1 MRLNCKIAAVQKIIN
16 NKINNKIRLILNK
29 AYFHTKA
36 EERSGKKNYV
46 IFITKKIYKFWSLVR
61 LMRLSCKIAAVQ
73 KIRNEEKKPKLKL
86 SKS

>member
-29 AYFHTKA
+29 AYFIYTKA

-46 IFITKKIYKFWSLVR
+46 IFITKKYTNFGLLWD
-61 LMRLSCKIAAVQ
+61 
-73 KIRNEEKKPKLKL
+73 
-86 SKS
+86 

>member
-29 AYFHTKA
+29 AYFIYTKA

-46 IFITKKIYKFWSLVR
+46 IFITKKYTNFGL
-61 LMRLSCKIAAVQ
+61 L
-73 KIRNEEKKPKLKL
+73 
-86 SKS
+86 